1 MAGPGAGALAV
12 ALAAQDTIKHFF
24 GSQVLSADKPFQV
37 GERITVDAVDA
48 VVEGV
53 GFRSTRTPSGWRRR
67 VFWGAWRAT
76 HRKTGRA

>member
-1 MAGPGAGALAV
+1 
-12 ALAAQDTIKHFF
+12 
-24 GSQVLSADKPFQV
+24 VLSADKPFQV